1 MIDHKMLKAKI
12 EDAIR
17 QYEKAIA
24 EFDAFIEEQGLG
36 EEFAAF
42 LERTERDII
51 ERRIVRRWI
60 IHLICRWTKSYQTV
74 RSHCWPVDR
83 RTDCSRLLPGAN

>member
-12 EDAIR
+12 EDAIS

-42 LERTERDII
+42 LERTERDI
-51 ERRIVRRWI
+51 EEKKTVLDEAEDTNGDYNKAETENEEEKKKDRN
-60 IHLICRWTKSYQTV
+60 KS
-74 RSHCWPVDR
+74 RMC
-83 RTDCSRLLPGAN
+83 L

>member
-1 MIDHKMLKAKI
+1 MRRPWNIQQRRKKHDH
-12 EDAIR
+12 AIR

-42 LERTERDII
+42 LERTERDI
-51 ERRIVRRWI
+51 EEKKTVLDEAEDTNGAHDKAETEDEEEKKKDRN
-60 IHLICRWTKSYQTV
+60 KS
-74 RSHCWPVDR
+74 RMC
-83 RTDCSRLLPGAN
+83 L

>member
-42 LERTERDII
+42 LERTERDI
-51 ERRIVRRWI
+51 EEKKTVLDEAEDTNGDYNKAETENEEEKKKDRN
-60 IHLICRWTKSYQTV
+60 KS
-74 RSHCWPVDR
+74 RMC
-83 RTDCSRLLPGAN
+83 L